1 MRARAAS
8 VAGASVFVVAL
19 ATASEAIAQ
28 KVQTVNIQVSAIS
41 VMSLAAGTP
50 SLIVST
56 AVAGVDPSP
65 ATATS
70 QYNVTTNQLNQKIT
84 AHVNLTL
91 PAGIT
96 LAASLAPPTG
106 ATGAGS
112 VVLGTT
118 DVNLVT
124 GIATL
129 AAQNLGLTYTLAATA
144 AAGTLAATTRQVTYT
159 ITTGP

>member
-1 MRARAAS
+1 MIASFARRTAAAIGLM
-8 VAGASVFVVAL
+8 VLGLA
-19 ATASEAIAQ
+19 ATAHAQ
-28 KVQTVNIQVSAIS
+28 TQTVNIQVSGIS

-56 AVAGVDPSP
+56 AVAGVDPTP

-70 QYNVTTNQLNQKIT
+70 QYSVTTNLTNQKIT
-84 AHVNLTL
+84 AHINSAL

-96 LAASLAPPTG
+96 LAADLAAPAAGGTS
-106 ATGAGS
+106 AGS
-112 VVLGTT
+112 QVLGIT

-124 GIATL
+124 SMNTLIGSNVGI
-129 AAQNLGLTYTLAATA
+129 TYTLSATA
-144 AAGTLAATTRQVTYT
+144 AAGTLAATSRLVTYT